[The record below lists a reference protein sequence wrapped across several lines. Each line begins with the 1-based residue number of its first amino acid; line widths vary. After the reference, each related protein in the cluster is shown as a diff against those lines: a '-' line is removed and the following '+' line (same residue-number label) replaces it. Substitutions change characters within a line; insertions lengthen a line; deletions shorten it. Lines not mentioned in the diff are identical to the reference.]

1 MGASQSRL
9 RRADGQQPA
18 GPAGWLRRRLR
29 RRSGCRL
36 CGGADRPRP
45 EAPTTRQGSGG
56 GDAAADAQP
65 CGQRALAHARSAG
78 AVRLPDAV
86 LPGGAAPPTPA
97 AAIPPPPPVR
107 PAAPPAQLLGQWYYR
122 QVPSQSTM
130 ASDETFVEIEPAPPS
145 PLHEAS
151 VQASSGSDAALSL
164 PGTPGSDPGSPACWE
179 EPPPLPP
186 QGLSLLGR
194 LRACTALDVAAEK
207 GELPQEGPHSLDA
220 LWEGGTPPQGG
231 PPRRRRGRRQG
242 RVQPGRGFQG
252 QHPAGQS
259 PPASPAPA
267 LRPPPAG
274 SAAVTLLCSPS
285 HLTAVSRGLARA
297 GCPLHWFWRESVYC
311 HS

>member
-220 LWEGGTPPQGG
+220 LWEGGTPPREARPDGDGGGGRDGCSPGAASKASTPQGSPRPPA
-231 PPRRRRGRRQG
+231 PPRPSAPRRP
-242 RVQPGRGFQG
+242 V
-252 QHPAGQS
+252 
-259 PPASPAPA
+259 PP
-267 LRPPPAG
+267 L
-274 SAAVTLLCSPS
+274 
-285 HLTAVSRGLARA
+285 
-297 GCPLHWFWRESVYC
+297 
-311 HS
+311 